1 MSRQDIRFSGIN
13 RNSNISD
20 SKIGDCEELI
30 NICTENGVLRIVK
43 DKQAISV
50 NIPYNEVII
59 HDISGDRNYIG
70 KDANGWVWFDP
81 ETGIEH
87 KRLYDKTDDVYL
99 ATLNNML
106 IISDRNTVKEL
117 VYNYNDGAYALLYD
131 GLDFEISTTYSQE
144 FTKSRHVKDLYATSQ
159 DEYIAAMQSYVN
171 KFKVENKEY
180 CEGLLL
186 YAFSIT
192 LNDGIETGMFNL
204 TAIETQRTQPQSDM
218 GAFIELEAYIV
229 KPTAEGKPIKT
240 TFKFNNFFQKIKLII
255 DRNSDALEK
264 YKDKI
269 LKVNLYV
276 SRPISKF
283 RFDGDDIEFIQTGS
297 WEASSPVAFSTVFD
311 PVLIKDSG
319 IEKELLYKQTSWSL
333 DEFCNGLE
341 YTFEFGGDIQTTGAT
356 MEVSSSSVVRAGKIF
371 SYNSRAHFYKSRVRL
386 TAKLS
391 DLCDPT
397 ISDSVNSTI
406 YVYLNTGNKDN
417 VLRFENIKIRTA
429 SDDVFPDKK
438 VIMLPNMVIFPDS
451 RAYKMAILIED
462 ASVVGFASTA
472 LVVQMSSSPA
482 YNYSYF
488 FSDNAKSNVPDSDIL
503 SAELSDIYEETNV
516 INVSA
521 AGNPMVFPVEHS
533 YLFDGTIKNLA
544 YATEPISQTQIGQ
557 YPLYVFTDKGIFAME
572 QGSGTVLYANRI
584 AINTDKCDGD
594 VAQTRNGVIY
604 IANGGIYVLSG
615 RNTLNISLPI
625 SGPLDIDIRKSGA
638 YAQCCLNDKLYN
650 IAENLSQTELQDYIQ
665 DAKLVY
671 IPYRDTLVVSNSN
684 YKYSYVFSFIYKT
697 WYKITE
703 TIGSVGHNVIL
714 QSTPLSGDE
723 THNILVDYAKD
734 KESSKVVH
742 LQSRP
747 MSFAQAYT
755 IIRRLILHC
764 KASITLPDNLSLYL
778 FASNNLS
785 DWHCVSASQK
795 SDVTLD
801 HIRLQRVARAYKY
814 YIIIIGGQINTDTE
828 LSYIMMEIEERF
840 ESKIR

>member
-1 MSRQDIRFSGIN
+1 MN

-20 SKIGDCEELI
+20 SRLGDCEELI
-30 NICTENGVLRIVK
+30 NICSENGVLRIVK

-106 IISDRNTVKEL
+106 IISDRTTVKEL

-131 GLDFEISTTYSQE
+131 GLDFEVSTTYRQE

-204 TAIETQRTQPQSDM
+204 TSIETQRTQPQSDI

-255 DRNSDALEK
+255 DRNSYALGK

-283 RFDGDDIEFIQTGS
+283 RFDKDDIDFIEKGP
-297 WEASSPVAFSTVFD
+297 WEASSPVAFSTAFN

-319 IEKELLYKQTSWSL
+319 IEKELLYKQKSWSL

-356 MEVSSSSVVRAGKIF
+356 MEVSSPSVERAGKMF
-371 SYNSRAHFYKSRVRL
+371 TYNNRVHFYNSRLRINAQLGDMYNK
-386 TAKLS
+386 
-391 DLCDPT
+391 
-397 ISDSVNSTI
+397 NSTGKVLTDV
-406 YVYLNTGNKDN
+406 YVFLRTPNKDI
-417 VLRFENIKIRTA
+417 VLKYKDVEIGTITA
-429 SDDVFPDKK
+429 DSPTYAYKFY
-438 VIMLPNMVIFPDS
+438 LPNMVIFPDS
-451 RAYKMAILIED
+451 RAYRMMIIEKGTESID
-462 ASVVGFASTA
+462 GFDGVGLTID
-472 LVVQMSSSPA
+472 LTSSPA

-488 FSDNAKSNVPDSDIL
+488 FGGDAFDVKGDMIANAPDV
-503 SAELSDIYEETNV
+503 SDIYEETNT

-572 QGSGTVLYANRI
+572 QGSGTVLYANQI
-584 AINTDKCDGD
+584 TINTDKCDGD

-604 IANGGIYVLSG
+604 TANGGIYVLSG

-814 YIIIIGGQINTDTE
+814 YIIIIGGQINTNTE